1 MQKSTP
7 QPLRVAFRLV
17 TLVAMVIAMLKI
29 GQRVYL
35 TLREAAKLL
44 GISAPTLVRAIR
56 RGELEVFARI
66 GKIKLVDAEAAEKW
80 KEAHYHAYR
89 AKAAKTRW
97 GTLQRRRQKRRELKR
112 REKR

>member
-17 TLVAMVIAMLKI
+17 TLVAMVITVLKI

-80 KEAHYHAYR
+80 KEARYHAYR
-89 AKAAKTRW
+89 AKAARTRW
-97 GTLQRRRQKRRELKR
+97 GTAQRRQQKRRELKR